1 MAVGAPVP
9 ALIPLPASHRLQVY
23 SPLFFGLGNGT
34 KSGSAQLSS
43 SSPRYH
49 KVVDQKTKTQVG
61 VLEIKHSLTAALD
74 MWRMLSSYHMYLV
87 YKKVFLFTCVQRP
100 SWSYV
105 HIPYKD
111 SQNLPCPYKGSGTT
125 GLSITGLSKLQLA
138 SISTCHSW
146 WLSKQCEP
154 EQQHNSFSRNTA
166 LQHVLARLHSCAHP
180 TGTFL
185 QSYTRA
191 RAVASL
197 APETAQPSAVLS
209 VGPWELSSS
218 SQQERRKKAAG
229 VVSSIP
235 LRRAGSSPASLIFH

>member
-1 MAVGAPVP
+1 MGAPVP
-9 ALIPLPASHRLQVY
+9 ALLPLPASHRLQVY

-166 LQHVLARLHSCAHP
+166 LQHVLARLHSCALP

-235 LRRAGSSPASLIFH
+235 PRRAGSSPASLIFH